1 MQISEMI
8 AVLEAAQRGE
18 AIEFAAKGGSG
29 WLPNTDDYFN
39 FCSCDYRIAP
49 KKEMTLVEIL
59 RTVDLSW
66 TDFGDLCTKAAD
78 RIEELESSG
87 LLVALQE
94 RIAELEKMIQGEF
107 RNVTTDELLAEIARR
122 IGK

>member
-1 MQISEMI
+1 MTIDEQI
-8 AVLEAAQRGE
+8 AVMQAFRDGAE
-18 AIEFAAKGGSG
+18 IEYCRNDLWFHME
-29 WLPNTDDYFN
+29 PDMQFN
-39 FCSCDYRIAP
+39 FYYEYRIAP
-49 KKEMTLVEIL
+49 KKEMSLVEIL

-94 RIAELEKMIQGEF
+94 RIAELEKMVQGEF